1 MNDYLQKYGNFSR
14 SYIESVFP
22 LEGYYDQYN
31 INSLGLKSS
40 AGIQIVELRR
50 SMSYHDTSR
59 KVRSYQV
66 ILTPN
71 NGFLNS
77 NLPLLPNTE
86 LRLAFDRAPAEASL
100 LKIGSKDTTDLSKK
114 ILELKNVVATT
125 EYVSSPHL
133 RNYFDKINQRSI
145 DYLYEEVEVNI
156 KALPQNEVNI
166 HIANVRGGNIPDY
179 LFLGIIPSTA
189 IDGNFS
195 ESTTAFEHNHVKEFN
210 ITLNGNSVTGYPVRI
225 ENGLPIWPFKKF
237 VDVTGRFMNNECG
250 QQLSLDDF
258 RYNWL
263 YAHKFEGEE
272 TSSGW
277 IGFTIQL
284 NKSFAVPHSLGNYE
298 I

>member
-1 MNDYLQKYGNFSR
+1 MQKYGNFSR

-31 INSLGLKSS
+31 INAVGLKSA
-40 AGIQIVELRR
+40 AGLQIIDLRR
-50 SMSYHDTSR
+50 RISHHDTKR
-59 KVRSYQV
+59 NLRSYQV

-86 LRLAFDRAPAEASL
+86 LRIALDRAPAENSL
-100 LKIGSKDTTDLSKK
+100 LKIQSKDAKDLSKTV
-114 ILELKNVVATT
+114 LELKNVVAIT

-133 RNYFDKINQRSI
+133 RNYFDKIDQRSI
-145 DYLYEEVEVNI
+145 DYVYEETEVNI

-166 HIANVRGGNIPDY
+166 HIDNVRGGNIPDY
-179 LFLGIIPSTA
+179 VFLGITPSTA
-189 IDGNFS
+189 LEGNFS
-195 ESTTAFEHNHVKEFN
+195 ESSTAFENNRVKEFN

-225 ENGLPIWPFKKF
+225 QDELPIWPYKKF
-237 VDVTGRFMNNECG
+237 VDVTGRFMNNDCG
-250 QQLSLDDF
+250 PQLSLDDF
-258 RYNWL
+258 KYNWL

-277 IGFTIQL
+277 LGFNIQL
-284 NKSFAVPHSLGNYE
+284 TKAFSVPHSLGKV
-298 I
+298 IF

>member
-14 SYIESVFP
+14 SYIETVFP

-31 INSLGLKSS
+31 INSMGLRSS
-40 AGIQIVELRR
+40 TGVDIVKNRQLNCR
-50 SMSYHDTSR
+50 HDEKR

-86 LRLAFDRAPAEASL
+86 LRLAFDRAPAETSL
-100 LKIGSKDTTDLSKK
+100 LKLQKDGVDLSKVV
-114 ILELKNVVATT
+114 LELKNVVATT

-133 RNYFDKINQRSI
+133 RNYFDKLTQRPI
-145 DYLYEEVEVNI
+145 DYIYEEAEVNI

-166 HIANVRGGNIPDY
+166 HIDNVRGGNIPDY
-179 LFLGIIPSTA
+179 VFLGIMPSTA
-189 IDGNFS
+189 IAGNFN
-195 ESTTAFEHNHVKEFN
+195 ECTTSFENSHVKEFN

-225 ENGLPIWPFKKF
+225 ENGMPMWPYKKF
-237 VDVTGRFMNNECG
+237 VEATGRFMNNDCG
-250 QQLSLDDF
+250 QQLSLSDF
-258 RYNWL
+258 KYNWL
-263 YAHKFEGEE
+263 YAHKFEGED

-277 IGFTIQL
+277 IGFNMQL
-284 NKSFAVPHSLGNYE
+284 AKPFNVPHSLDKCKL
-298 I
+298 

>member
-31 INSLGLKSS
+31 INSLGLKST
-40 AGIQIVELRR
+40 AGIQIVDLRR
-50 SMSYHDTSR
+50 RMSHHDTVR

-66 ILTPN
+66 IITPN

-77 NLPLLPNTE
+77 NLPLLPDTE
-86 LRLAFDRAPAEASL
+86 LRLAFDRAPSETAL
-100 LKIGSKDTTDLSKK
+100 LKINSKDSTDLSRKV
-114 ILELKNVVATT
+114 LELKNVVAVT
-125 EYVSSPHL
+125 EYVSSPYL
-133 RNYFDKINQRSI
+133 RNYFDKVNEISI
-145 DYLYEEVEVNI
+145 DYIYEEAEVNI

-166 HIANVRGGNIPDY
+166 HIDNVRGGNIPDY
-179 LFLGIIPSTA
+179 VFLGIIPSTA
-189 IDGNFS
+189 ISGNFN
-195 ESTTAFEHNHVKEFN
+195 ESTTAFEGNHVKEFN

-225 ENGLPIWPFKKF
+225 ENGLAIWPFKKF
-237 VDVTGRFMNNECG
+237 LDVTDRFMNNDCG

-258 RYNWL
+258 RYNWI

-277 IGFTIQL
+277 IGFNIQL
-284 NKSFAVPHSLGNYE
+284 TKAYSVPHSLG
-298 I
+298 IIKL